1 MVQSLISYRAD
12 VNASDNEKRSALQS
26 AAWQGHVKVV
36 QLLIESGALVDHA
49 CNQGATA
56 LCIAA
61 QEGHT
66 EVVQVLL
73 EHGGDP
79 NHADQFGRTAM
90 RVAAKNGHSQIIKLL
105 EKYGASIQNGC
116 NPSPVHTMEQNALN
130 PLSTKVQSLTIKSNS
145 SSSTG
150 GGDVHPTMRGLCN
163 GPSHAFSSPS
173 ESPDSTVDRH
183 KSSLSNNSLKS
194 SKNSSLRTTSSTA
207 TAQTV
212 PIDSFHCL
220 SFTEQIQQHS
230 LPRSRSRQS
239 IVSPSST
246 THSIGQNNSPTSDF
260 EWSQVKPSL
269 KSTKTSKG
277 GKAETSN
284 KSSSGSKKS
293 KQSSCPQSKV
303 LEYEMTQFDKRVHVL
318 SSVTGMTVPLKQ
330 IPEDA
335 SKIQITSVQQEVGRS
350 QQQFLIQQQSAEQ
363 KKRNGILT
371 NPNYHLQGNQVFLGR
386 VSVPRTVQGRG
397 HQEVLDGY
405 PSSETELGLKQSLK
419 LQIEGTDPSFN
430 YKKETP
436 L

>member
-1 MVQSLISYRAD
+1 MVQVLITYHAD
-12 VNASDNEKRSALQS
+12 VNAADNEKRSALQS

-36 QLLIESGALVDHA
+36 QLLIEHGALVDHT

-61 QEGHT
+61 QEGHID
-66 EVVQVLL
+66 VVQVLL
-73 EHGGDP
+73 EHGADP

-105 EKYGASIQNGC
+105 EKYGASSLNGC
-116 NPSPVHTMEQNALN
+116 SPSPVHTMEQK
-130 PLSTKVQSLTIKSNS
+130 PLQSVSSKMQSLTIKSNS

-150 GGDVHPTMRGLCN
+150 GGDVQPSLRGLPN
-163 GPSHAFSSPS
+163 GPAHAFSSPS
-173 ESPDSTVDRH
+173 ESPDSTVDRQ

-212 PIDSFHCL
+212 PIDSFHNL

-246 THSIGQNNSPTSDF
+246 TQSLGQSHNSPSSEF

-269 KSTKTSKG
+269 KSTKTNKG
-277 GKAETSN
+277 GKSENSN
-284 KSSSGSKKS
+284 KSGSAGKKAKQNNSS
-293 KQSSCPQSKV
+293 QPKV
-303 LEYEMTQFDKRVHVL
+303 LEYEMTQFDKRGPTAK
-318 SSVTGMTVPLKQ
+318 SGTSVPSKQ
-330 IPEDA
+330 IPAE
-335 SKIQITSVQQEVGRS
+335 SQCKIMIPSAQQEIGRS
-350 QQQFLIQQQSAEQ
+350 QQQFLIQQSGEQ
-363 KKRNGILT
+363 KKRNGIMT
-371 NPNYHLQGNQVFLGR
+371 NPNYHLQSNQVFLGR
-386 VSVPRTVQGRG
+386 VSVPRTMQDRG
-397 HQEVLDGY
+397 HQEVLEGY
-405 PSSETELGLKQSLK
+405 PSSETELSLKQALK
-419 LQIEGTDPSFN
+419 LQIEGSDPSFN